1 MSKRADEGR
10 HPAPLKLKYWTLNT
24 PCREAGGWTAL
35 PFGKTGEQSGD
46 CESTL
51 SVGRSLPLHAA
62 APELIEIIRNRIRQ
76 QGPVSFAWFME
87 QALYHAQFGYY
98 ASGRAEIGRLGDY
111 FTNISVGPLFG
122 RLLAAQFFEIWSK
135 LGKTNN
141 FVIVEQGAHHGEFA
155 ADVLASIRGSFPDFF
170 STLHYC
176 VVEPFVVLRDRQAQR
191 LAEFGDKIEWCHSV
205 EALQPFV
212 GIHFSNEL
220 LDALPVHLI
229 VATRDGWEEK
239 FVSVEGDRFVFVE
252 QTIVDPALKTQVKKV
267 EAASRRLWA
276 ETRQDAA
283 STLPALEVNLSA
295 LDWIDNLSTKLTE
308 GFALTIDYGF
318 PRAEFYAA
326 DRTSGTLQIRS
337 QHRSLDSPFAAIGR
351 SDITAHVEWT
361 SVAERAEACG
371 LRLVGFTDQH
381 HFLTGII
388 SELADFFEKAD
399 PKAKRA
405 LQTLLHPEML
415 GRRFQVLA
423 LARNVDATIDLSGFK
438 FARDARTALGL

>member
-1 MSKRADEGR
+1 
-10 HPAPLKLKYWTLNT
+10 
-24 PCREAGGWTAL
+24 
-35 PFGKTGEQSGD
+35 
-46 CESTL
+46 L

-62 APELIEIIRNRIRQ
+62 APELIEIIQNRIRQ

-98 ASGRAEIGRLGDY
+98 ASGRAEIGRHGDY
-111 FTNISVGPLFG
+111 FTNVSVGPLFG

-135 LGKTNN
+135 LGRADN

-176 VVEPFVVLRDRQAQR
+176 IVEPFVVLRDRQAQR

-205 EALQPFV
+205 ESLQPFV

-229 VATRDGWEEK
+229 VLQCGRDLNVATKSEWLEK
-239 FVSVEGDRFVFVE
+239 RVALDGDRFVFVE
-252 QTIVDPALKTQVKKV
+252 QPIVDPALKTQVNRV
-267 EAASRRLWA
+267 EAASRRLGGK
-276 ETRQDAA
+276 TRQDAA
-283 STLPALEVNLSA
+283 STWPALEINLAA
-295 LDWIDNLSTKLTE
+295 LDWADSVAAKLSRGYL
-308 GFALTIDYGF
+308 LIVDYGF

-337 QHRSLDSPFAAIGR
+337 QHRSLDSPFAAIGH

-388 SELADFFEKAD
+388 SGLADFLEKAD
-399 PKAKRA
+399 PKTKRA

-415 GRRFQVLA
+415 GRKFQVLA
-423 LARNVDATIDLSGFK
+423 LAKNVDATIDLSGFK
-438 FARDARTALGL
+438 FARNPRVKLGI